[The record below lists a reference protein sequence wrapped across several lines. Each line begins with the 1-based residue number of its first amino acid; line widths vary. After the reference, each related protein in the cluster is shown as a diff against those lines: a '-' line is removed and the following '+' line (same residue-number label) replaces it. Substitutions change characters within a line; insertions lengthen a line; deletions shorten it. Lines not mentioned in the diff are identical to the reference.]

1 MTGREVIT
9 MALDQKLPPRN
20 PVTLIAGGEW
30 YFDHAGAI
38 FGRVKTD
45 PEAMAEVYVKAF
57 QTIGHDMIWPGAG
70 LLNYPAHC
78 LGCPIK
84 DDSTNSPALEGTAI
98 KDLGELD
105 KLSPEGALANPIMEA
120 IVKAHYILADR
131 IGEETF
137 IMPTQWGPFTTA
149 ARILGVEKLMM
160 ATITDPDGVA
170 ALMDFTKEYIWSIT
184 QRVTDHKDLP
194 GINFSEPVA
203 SGDLI
208 SKPMFEKFVQ
218 PVLADLVS
226 RLKDAG
232 KYSMIHICGN
242 STPVLDNILEVGP
255 DGYSLESKV
264 DLRVAKE
271 KLGGKI
277 CVAGNIPPSGEFF
290 TGTPDEVRAQARA
303 CLDIWGQ
310 DPGFILTVGC
320 DFPKGVPLENIR
332 ALMAFKEVR

>member
-9 MALDQKLPPRN
+9 MALDQKVPPRT

-30 YFDHAGAI
+30 YFSHSDAI
-38 FGRVKTD
+38 FGQVKTD
-45 PEAMAEVYVKAF
+45 PEAMAQVYVKAYE
-57 QTIGHDMIWPGAG
+57 TIGHDMIWPGAG

-84 DDSTNSPALEGTAI
+84 DDSTDSPALEGTVL
-98 KDLGELD
+98 KDLKDLD
-105 KLSPEGALANPIMEA
+105 KLSAEEALANPIMKA
-120 IVKAHYILADR
+120 IAEAHYILADR
-131 IGEETF
+131 IGKETF
-137 IMPTQWGPFTTA
+137 IMPTLWGPFTTA
-149 ARILGVEKLMM
+149 ARILGVEKMMM
-160 ATITDPDGVA
+160 ATITDPDGLT
-170 ALMDFTKEYIWSIT
+170 ALMEFTKEFIWSIT
-184 QRVTDHKDLP
+184 QRVTDHEDIP

-208 SKPMFEKFVQ
+208 SKPTFEKYVQ
-218 PVLADLVS
+218 PVLAELVA

-242 STPVLDNILEVGP
+242 SAPVLDDVVAIGP
-255 DGYSLESKV
+255 SGYSLESKV
-264 DLRVAKE
+264 DLKLAKE
-271 KLGGKI
+271 KLGGKV

-290 TGTPDEVRAQARA
+290 TGTPEQVKAQARA
-303 CLDIWGQ
+303 CLDIWGK

-332 ALMAFKEVR
+332 ALMSFKDAA